1 MANPLSCNEC
11 SPMLTTPRKSKTIIP
26 TVLMVAAAIIVTIT
40 IAARNAD
47 AQDTQVQA
55 ADILIPDLPTTP
67 YEYANLSL
75 PTHFTNNNV
84 ANTDNTPNNNP
95 VTNAGATLGRV
106 LFYDVKLSANNTTS
120 CASCHIQSNSF
131 SDPDQLSLG
140 FDGGHTRRH
149 STSLANARYY
159 ERGRFFWDER
169 AESLEAQAL
178 IPIQDMVE
186 MGLTLPEL
194 ETKIAATDYYDP
206 LFTAAFGD
214 ETVTNERIALAL
226 AQFVRSMVSYDS
238 KFDQVLQGQATF
250 TASEA
255 RGRNLF
261 EGRARCDRCHETDV
275 QALDRPRNIGLDAT
289 NTVDGG
295 VGESTGNQNQQGQFK
310 AASLRNVAVS
320 APYMHDGRFETL
332 DEVVNF
338 YNSQI
343 QNNPNLDNIL
353 RQNGQ
358 PRRLN
363 LNQRDRGDIV
373 AFLNTLTDNSFLTD
387 PKFSDPF
394 VINIVEL
401 THAVY
406 VPIVIR

>member
-1 MANPLSCNEC
+1 M
-11 SPMLTTPRKSKTIIP
+11 TVQKSKIIIP
-26 TVLMVAAAIIVTIT
+26 AAMIVVAVIIVTVA

-47 AQDTQVQA
+47 AQSTQ
-55 ADILIPDLPTTP
+55 ILIPVLPATP

-75 PTHFTNNNV
+75 PAHFTNNNV

-106 LFYDVKLSANNTTS
+106 LFYDVKLSANDSTS

-131 SDPDQLSLG
+131 SDPDRLSVG
-140 FDGGHTRRH
+140 FDGGRTRRH
-149 STSLANARYY
+149 STSLANGRYY
-159 ERGRFFWDER
+159 DRGRFFWDER
-169 AESLEAQAL
+169 ASSLEEQVL
-178 IPIQDMVE
+178 LPIQDSIE
-186 MGLTLPEL
+186 MGLTLEAL

-214 ETVTNERIALAL
+214 ETVTDERIALAL

-238 KFDQVLQGQATF
+238 KFDRVLQGQATF

-255 RGRNLF
+255 RGRDLF

-289 NTVDGG
+289 NTIDGG
-295 VGESTGNQNQQGQFK
+295 VGEITGNQNQAGQFK
-310 AASLRNVAVS
+310 AASLRNVAVT

-343 QNNPNLDNIL
+343 QDNPNLDNIL
-353 RQNGQ
+353 QQNGQ

-363 LNQRDRGDIV
+363 LDQGERNDIV

-394 VINIVEL
+394 VTSIVDL

-406 VPIVIR
+406 IPIVIR